1 MIYAKKAK
9 DLKYVKR
16 SGDDSNA
23 EQTIAQ
29 RYYFTKAQAKTLATF
44 LSDSNIE
51 SLRKETSYDEVSDDY
66 FDAYENSDSENGDEV
81 E

>member
-9 DLKYVKR
+9 DLKYIKR

-23 EQTIAQ
+23 DSTIPQ

-66 FDAYENSDSENGDEV
+66 FDAYDNSNVENGDEV